1 MFDVLLLPI
10 AFLYFLVSAV
20 LFTFGVNFLY
30 LTWRA
35 WRESKIETPEPSALQ
50 VWPLVTVQLPIYN
63 EMYVAKRVIEAAVQL
78 DYPADRL
85 QIQVVDDSTDE
96 TGEIVRREVEH
107 WQAQGV
113 NISHLQRTERTG
125 YKAGALQ
132 AAMPTASGAYIA
144 IFDADF
150 VPPPDFLRRTL
161 PHFGDAKTAFVQAR
175 WGHLNRDYSWLTY
188 LQSLAIDGHFMV
200 EQFARSRAGFW
211 FNFNGT
217 AGVWRRAAMEDAGG
231 WKADTLTED
240 LDLSY
245 RAYLRG
251 WHGRY
256 LRDLVVPGEIPP
268 NFSGFRKQQHRWARG
283 SLECA
288 RKLAPQVWRAPISLP
303 RKFQAT
309 LHLGGYMVHL
319 LLFVLTLIYP
329 FVALFTAKYAHLST
343 LYGFAYL
350 FALTSVAPTL
360 FFVVGQQ
367 QVGRW
372 RWRQLPRILAISV
385 VGSGLMLN
393 TVRAA
398 WQIWRQPNAVF
409 ERTAKFG
416 IEQKSQ
422 DWRRQNYQLRFD
434 GIVYWELLLG
444 VYSLGSAWLAATL
457 QSWGIVIY
465 ALLFGVGLIFA
476 ALATIGQTVAVY
488 WRQKEMEDGE
498 MGSRGGEDLQ
508 PAVMRLEAEE
518 YPHPSPLPMRE
529 RGQVPSPLQG
539 EG

>member
-1 MFDVLLLPI
+1 MTDALLLPI
-10 AFLYFLVSAV
+10 ALIYFLVSGI
-20 LFTFGVNFLY
+20 LFTFGLNFLY

-35 WRESKIETPEPSALQ
+35 WRESKANENRDWRLEIAPSPTANSQSPE
-50 VWPLVTVQLPIYN
+50 WPYVTVQLPIYN
-63 EMYVAKRVIEAAVQL
+63 EMYVAKRVIEAAVKL

-85 QIQVVDDSTDE
+85 QIQVTDDSTDE
-96 TGEIVRREVEH
+96 TREIVRREVER

-113 NISHLQRTERTG
+113 NISHLHRTDRSG

-132 AAMPTASGAYIA
+132 AAMPQATGEFIA

-161 PHFGDAKTAFVQAR
+161 PHFQSEKTAFVQAR

-217 AGVWRRAAMEDAGG
+217 AGIWRRAAMEDAGG
-231 WKADTLTED
+231 WTADTLTED

-268 NFSGFRKQQHRWARG
+268 SFSAFRKQQHRWARG

-288 RKLAPQVWRAPISLP
+288 RKLTTQVWHAPISFP
-303 RKFQAT
+303 QKFQAT
-309 LHLGGYMVHL
+309 LHLTGYSVHL
-319 LLFVLTLIYP
+319 FLAILTLIYP
-329 FVALFTAKYAHLST
+329 LVALFTAHHPRLST

-350 FALTSVAPTL
+350 FALTSIAPTL
-360 FFVVGQQ
+360 FFVAGQQ
-367 QVGRW
+367 QLGRW
-372 RWRQLPRILAISV
+372 RWQKLPKILAISV

-398 WQIWRQPNAVF
+398 WQIWRQPDGVF

-416 IEQKSQ
+416 IEQKEQ
-422 DWRRQNYQLRFD
+422 DWRRQKYQLRFD
-434 GIVYWELLLG
+434 PIVYPELVLG
-444 VYSLGSAWLAATL
+444 AYSLWTAWLAAGL
-457 QSWGIVIY
+457 ESWGIVIY
-465 ALLFGVGLIFA
+465 ALLFGIGLIFA
-476 ALATIGQTVAVY
+476 ATTTIWQTISVY
-488 WRQKEMEDGE
+488 LRQKGVKEIGD
-498 MGSRGGEDLQ
+498 R
-508 PAVMRLEAEE
+508 RLEIDQ
-518 YPHPSPLPMRE
+518 SPISNL
-529 RGQVPSPLQG
+529 
-539 EG
+539 

>member
-1 MFDVLLLPI
+1 MIDALLLPI
-10 AFLYFLVSAV
+10 ALLYFLVSAI
-20 LFTFGVNFLY
+20 LFTFGLNFLY

-35 WRESKIETPEPSALQ
+35 WREGRQMQPTPPPLAE
-50 VWPLVTVQLPIYN
+50 WPHVTVQLPIFN
-63 EMYVAKRVIEAAVQL
+63 EMYVAKRIIAAAVKL

-85 QIQVVDDSTDE
+85 QIQVTDDSTDE
-96 TGEIVRREVEH
+96 TREIVRREVAR

-113 NISHLQRTERTG
+113 NISHLHRTDRSG

-132 AAMPTASGAYIA
+132 AAMPRATGEFIA

-161 PHFGDAKTAFVQAR
+161 PHFHDECSPSLGDLANRPTVSKEKIAFVQAR

-231 WKADTLTED
+231 WTADTLTED

-268 NFSGFRKQQHRWARG
+268 SFSGFRKQQHRWARG
-283 SLECA
+283 SLVCA
-288 RKLAPQVWRAPISLP
+288 RKLAPQVWRAPIP
-303 RKFQAT
+303 FRQKFQAT
-309 LHLGGYMVHL
+309 LHLTGYSVHL

-329 FVALFTAKYAHLST
+329 LVALFTARYAHLST
-343 LYGFAYL
+343 LYGLAYL
-350 FALTSVAPTL
+350 FALTSIAPTL
-360 FFVVGQQ
+360 FFLVGQQ
-367 QVGRW
+367 QLDRL
-372 RWRQLPRILAISV
+372 RWRQLPKILAISV

-398 WQIWRQPNAVF
+398 WQIWRQPDGVF

-416 IEQKSQ
+416 LEEKGQ
-422 DWRRQNYQLRFD
+422 DWRRQKYQLRFD
-434 GIVYWELLLG
+434 PIVYPELALG
-444 VYSLGSAWLAATL
+444 AYSLWTAWLAANL
-457 QSWGIVIY
+457 ESWGIFMY
-465 ALLFGVGLIFA
+465 ALLFGAGLIFA
-476 ALATIGQTVAVY
+476 AAITIWQTISVYRRQKGQTDD
-488 WRQKEMEDGE
+488 W
-498 MGSRGGEDLQ
+498 
-508 PAVMRLEAEE
+508 RLEIE
-518 YPHPSPLPMRE
+518 SQSL
-529 RGQVPSPLQG
+529 
-539 EG
+539 

>member
-1 MFDVLLLPI
+1 MIDALLLPI
-10 AFLYFLVSAV
+10 ALIYFLVSAI
-20 LFTFGVNFLY
+20 LFTFGLNFLY

-35 WRESKIETPEPSALQ
+35 WREGRQVQPTPPPLAE
-50 VWPLVTVQLPIYN
+50 WPHVTVQLPIYN
-63 EMYVAKRVIEAAVQL
+63 EMYVAQRIIAAAVNL

-85 QIQVVDDSTDE
+85 QIQVTDDSSDE
-96 TGEIVRREVEH
+96 TREIVRREVAR

-113 NISHLQRTERTG
+113 NISHVHRTDRSG

-132 AAMPTASGAYIA
+132 AAMPEATGEFIA

-161 PHFGDAKTAFVQAR
+161 PHFQDEKAAFVQAR

-231 WKADTLTED
+231 WTADTLTED

-268 NFSGFRKQQHRWARG
+268 SFSGFRKQQHRWARG

-288 RKLAPQVWRAPISLP
+288 RKLAPQVWRAPIP
-303 RKFQAT
+303 FRQKFQAT
-309 LHLGGYMVHL
+309 LHLTGYSVHL
-319 LLFVLTLIYP
+319 LLFILTLIYP
-329 FVALFTAKYAHLST
+329 LVALFTARYAHLST

-350 FALTSVAPTL
+350 FALTSIAPTL
-360 FFVVGQQ
+360 FFLMGQQ
-367 QVGRW
+367 QLGRL
-372 RWRQLPRILAISV
+372 RWRQFPKILAVSV

-398 WQIWRQPNAVF
+398 WQIWRQPDGVF

-416 IEQKSQ
+416 LEQKGQ
-422 DWRRQNYQLRFD
+422 DWQRQKYQLRFD
-434 GIVYWELLLG
+434 PIVVPELALG
-444 VYSLGSAWLAATL
+444 GYSLWTAWLAVNL
-457 QSWGIVIY
+457 ESWGIVMY
-465 ALLFGVGLIFA
+465 ALLFGTGLIFA
-476 ALATIGQTVAVY
+476 AGITIWQTISVY
-488 WRQKEMEDGE
+488 RRQKGQREIGD
-498 MGSRGGEDLQ
+498 RRLTQ
-508 PAVMRLEAEE
+508 PSARHGAKQL
-518 YPHPSPLPMRE
+518 
-529 RGQVPSPLQG
+529 
-539 EG
+539 

>member
-1 MFDVLLLPI
+1 MTDILLLLI
-10 AFLYFLVSAV
+10 ALLYFLVSAI
-20 LFTFGVNFLY
+20 LFTFGLNFLY

-35 WRESKIETPEPSALQ
+35 WRENRVPQPAPPDPAK
-50 VWPLVTVQLPIYN
+50 WPYVTVQLPIYN
-63 EMYVAKRVIEAAVQL
+63 EMYVAKRVIEAAVKL
-78 DYPADRL
+78 DYPTDRL
-85 QIQVVDDSTDE
+85 QIQVTDDSTDE
-96 TGEIVRREVEH
+96 TREIVRREVAH

-113 NISHLQRTERTG
+113 NISHLHRTDRSG

-132 AAMPTASGAYIA
+132 AAMPQATGEFIA

-150 VPPPDFLRRTL
+150 VPPPDFLRRAL
-161 PHFGDAKTAFVQAR
+161 PHFLDELGDLANRPTEAKEKVAFVQAR

-231 WKADTLTED
+231 WTADTLTED

-268 NFSGFRKQQHRWARG
+268 SFSGFRKQQHRWARG

-288 RKLAPQVWRAPISLP
+288 RKLAPQVWRAPIP
-303 RKFQAT
+303 FRQKFQAT
-309 LHLGGYMVHL
+309 LHLTGYIVHL
-319 LLFVLTLIYP
+319 LLFILTLIYP
-329 FVALFTAKYAHLST
+329 LVALFTARYPHLNT

-360 FFVVGQQ
+360 FFLMGQQ
-367 QVGRW
+367 QLGRW
-372 RWRQLPRILAISV
+372 HWRMLPKILAISV

-393 TVRAA
+393 TARAA
-398 WQIWRQPNAVF
+398 WQIWRQPDGVF

-416 IEQKSQ
+416 IEQKEQ
-422 DWRRQNYQLRFD
+422 DWRQQKYQLRFD
-434 GIVYWELLLG
+434 SIVYPELALG
-444 VYSLGSAWLAATL
+444 MYSLGTVWLATNL
-457 QSWGIVIY
+457 ESWGIAFY

-476 ALATIGQTVAVY
+476 AATTIWQTISVY
-488 WRQKEMEDGE
+488 RRQKGVKEIGD
-498 MGSRGGEDLQ
+498 R
-508 PAVMRLEAEE
+508 RLEIDQ
-518 YPHPSPLPMRE
+518 SPISNL
-529 RGQVPSPLQG
+529 
-539 EG
+539 